1 MLTRKHFIRD
11 ARQRQGTRSRGGT
24 LLEAALTL
32 LIFFIFL
39 FAILE
44 FGRAYNVYE
53 TLTNAAR
60 EGARFAVAPCPSL
73 SSTAECSFGPGVVP
87 DQSAITARVQTFLD
101 SAHVTGATI
110 NVDQNVAGNVNGL
123 PTEFTDVSVT
133 APYTFLFFPFGSINL
148 RTQAVMRNENN

>member
-1 MLTRKHFIRD
+1 MLIRTHLIRKRP
-11 ARQRQGTRSRGGT
+11 QREGARSRGGT

-32 LIFFIFL
+32 LVFFIFL

-44 FGRAYNVYE
+44 FGRAYNVYQ

-60 EGARFAVAPCPSL
+60 EGARFAVAPCPAL
-73 SSTAECSFGPGVVP
+73 STAAECTFGPGVVP
-87 DQSAITARVQTFLD
+87 DEPAVKSKVQVFLD
-101 SAHVTGATI
+101 SANVTGA
-110 NVDQNVAGNVNGL
+110 NVTVEQHVAGTINGL